1 RLRSLLYQG
10 AMSIVYK
17 VTLRA
22 PTTEKERWLK
32 SIVERRG
39 KKIAAIAMA
48 NKTVRTAVA
57 LIKSDSDYQPLPIQ
71 A

>member
-1 RLRSLLYQG
+1 
-10 AMSIVYK
+10 MVYK

-22 PTTEKERWLK
+22 PTTEKEHWLK
-32 SIVERRG
+32 SMVERRG
-39 KKIAAIAMA
+39 KKIAAIALA

-57 LIKSDSDYQPLPIQ
+57 LIKTDSDYRPLPIQ

>member
-1 RLRSLLYQG
+1 
-10 AMSIVYK
+10 SIVYK